1 MISPTMQV
9 KPSYWGF
16 LVLTKVIRLE
26 SVNHDSNYGEPFSP
40 QETLIVAE

>member
-1 MISPTMQV
+1 MQV

-16 LVLTKVIRLE
+16 LVPTKVIRLE
-26 SVNHDSNYGEPFSP
+26 SVNHKSTYGEQFSS